1 MTYLM
6 TDIVHVIY
14 GFMSSAM
21 RLRTTRISLHETRFQ
36 CILHVHHHPHK
47 RDHTTAFVRSMMEY
61 QFEQEIAE

>member
-21 RLRTTRISLHETRFQ
+21 RLRTTKISLHETRFPMYFACASSPTQ
-36 CILHVHHHPHK
+36 E
-47 RDHTTAFVRSMMEY
+47 RSY
-61 QFEQEIAE
+61 HGICYINDGVPV